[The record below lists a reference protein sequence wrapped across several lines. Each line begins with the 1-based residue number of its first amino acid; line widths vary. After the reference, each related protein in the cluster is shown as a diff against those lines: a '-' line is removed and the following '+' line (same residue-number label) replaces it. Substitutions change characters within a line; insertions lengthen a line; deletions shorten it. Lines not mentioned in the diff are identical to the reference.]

1 MKKHPEVM
9 STLDYY
15 EKTRV
20 EKFQEWWHRFRVI
33 MADEEFRHM
42 ITNNSH
48 KNSQYFNW
56 HFLFAGTNPM
66 TYHMMM
72 FSKGV
77 AKLGSEEQVREM
89 LPLCNHW
96 QMVGTYA

>member
-72 FSKGV
+72 FTKGV